1 MLIRQICLLSDFF
14 SEHLNAHLHCKLCF
28 CWHLLELVQIAN
40 SGFKKREG
48 DDIMIENWV
57 GLLWYGGD
65 TPVIREPSHRWWEW
79 KWGLIVLLST
89 V

>member
-48 DDIMIENWV
+48 DDIMIEN
-57 GLLWYGGD
+57 
-65 TPVIREPSHRWWEW
+65 
-79 KWGLIVLLST
+79 
-89 V
+89 